1 MSKSKESTKRRAQ
14 RTTSN
19 IFAMFT
25 QNQIAEFKEAF
36 QFIDSDK
43 DGLIGKKDLA
53 TTFDSLGRIVS
64 DSDLQNMLDEAPGPL
79 NFTMFLSIFG
89 DRIMGGGDD
98 PDVIRAAFKTYDT
111 DGTGLVREEDL
122 RHQMKTFGDKFT
134 EDDLDTAFADAH
146 KDSKG
151 RFNID
156 SYVRM
161 ITGSAKDDEPA
172 A

>member
-1 MSKSKESTKRRAQ
+1 
-14 RTTSN
+14 
-19 IFAMFT
+19 
-25 QNQIAEFKEAF
+25 
-36 QFIDSDK
+36 
-43 DGLIGKKDLA
+43 
-53 TTFDSLGRIVS
+53 
-64 DSDLQNMLDEAPGPL
+64 MLDEAPGPL